1 MDETDEAEERA
12 RERLRQAERRWPAT
26 ALVDRL
32 APALRRHQHEL
43 ARLLGLREVEL
54 ACLQLVD
61 RPRGIG
67 MTALAERLGLSR
79 AATTALVDGLVA
91 TERAQ
96 RWEDRDDRRRVR
108 VGATA
113 PPGASAPWRG
123 LTEDLAARQDGFT
136 DDELRVVG
144 RWIAGI
150 ADELHRRAGDLTV
163 ARAGREELARR
174 RSGRAR
180 RVR

>member
-1 MDETDEAEERA
+1 MDEVDERA
-12 RERLRQAERRWPAT
+12 LAERQRREDRRWPAS

-61 RPRGIG
+61 RPRGIA

-79 AATTALVDGLVA
+79 AAATAVVDGLVA
-91 TERAQ
+91 RERAE

-113 PPGASAPWRG
+113 PPGATARWRR
-123 LTEDLAARQDGFT
+123 LTDDLAARQDGFT

-144 RWIAGI
+144 RWIAGM
-150 ADELHRRAGDLTV
+150 ADELHGRAGDLTI

-174 RSGRAR
+174 RSGRTR